1 VTNDINV
8 YRVVING
15 VEVGNGG
22 TFVTT
27 MVELLAKEDV
37 WLEITV
43 YAADCDPEW
52 RSATPPPPR
61 GSPPPALYSYTFD
74 MSTIPPSA
82 GTRDEPI
89 MTTLA
94 TSSTTH

>member
-1 VTNDINV
+1 MTWPVLSISPWVSVTPVTNDINV

-37 WLEITV
+37 WLYITV

-61 GSPPPALYSYTFD
+61 
-74 MSTIPPSA
+74 
-82 GTRDEPI
+82 
-89 MTTLA
+89 
-94 TSSTTH
+94 